1 MNKPKGYP
9 TSYGYKGL
17 VGKIYILFATEEE
30 YLEYLKE
37 GEEND
42 D

>member
-1 MNKPKGYP
+1 MKPKGYP
-9 TSYGYKGL
+9 TSYGYMGL
-17 VGKIYILFATEEE
+17 IGEHYMLFATEEE

-42 D
+42 